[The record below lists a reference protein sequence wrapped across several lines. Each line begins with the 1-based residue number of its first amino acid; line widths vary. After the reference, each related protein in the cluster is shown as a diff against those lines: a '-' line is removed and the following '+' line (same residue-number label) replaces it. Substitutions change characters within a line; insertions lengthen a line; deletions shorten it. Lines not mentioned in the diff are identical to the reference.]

1 MATAP
6 DRVYKEPVRPPQPI
20 PFRPI
25 PIVKRARRN
34 RTKWALII
42 GGVVTLAVAGELWR
56 MHSADAIQYDTVP
69 VERGAIPQSSRR

>member
-6 DRVYKEPVRPPQPI
+6 DRVYTEPVRPPRPI

-34 RTKWALII
+34 RTKWALLI
-42 GGVVTLAVAGELWR
+42 GVVVTLAVAGELWR
-56 MHSADAIQYDTVP
+56 MHSANAIHYDTVP
-69 VERGAIPQSSRR
+69 VERGVIPQSSRR